1 MVYLDHA
8 ATTPL
13 HPEVIKV
20 MSETMQTFLAI
31 HQAFIIMVEMPTPIR
46 IGSSS
51 DRSAAR
57 GQGT

>member
-31 HQAFIIMVEMPTPIR
+31 HQAFIIMVETPTPN
-46 IGSSS
+46 
-51 DRSAAR
+51 
-57 GQGT
+57 